1 MPARV
6 KHLENITS
14 FLLRNRYNACQ
25 RFLRMLHEPVQS
37 FQALRRKVLAAPSIQ
52 QAKPLQDLRILVV
65 EDESLVAMLIEE
77 YLTDFGC
84 APTCSV
90 SRVGKALKAL
100 KNTEVDAAV
109 LDVNIAGES
118 VVPIAE
124 ALEQRGVPFIFA
136 SGYGRSGVD
145 ERWAGRP
152 VLQKPFSAK
161 ELHAALIACVTRD
174 S

>member
-1 MPARV
+1 M
-6 KHLENITS
+6 
-14 FLLRNRYNACQ
+14 
-25 RFLRMLHEPVQS
+25 
-37 FQALRRKVLAAPSIQ
+37 AAPGIL
-52 QAKPLQDLRILVV
+52 QAKPLQDLRVLVV

-84 APTCSV
+84 APACSV
-90 SRVGKALKAL
+90 SRVGKALKVL
-100 KNTEVDAAV
+100 KNTEIDAAV
-109 LDVNIAGES
+109 LDVNVAGES
-118 VVPIAE
+118 VAPIAE

-145 ERWAGRP
+145 ERWSNRP

-161 ELHAALIACVTRD
+161 ELQAALIDCVKRG